1 MHKQVTLVSHARIG
15 FQPHEAR
22 EKKEAYSQI
31 SETCENINNR
41 LVENTTADALQKLQK

>member
-31 SETCENINNR
+31 YETCETINKRIHDNI
-41 LVENTTADALQKLQK
+41 VYKQ